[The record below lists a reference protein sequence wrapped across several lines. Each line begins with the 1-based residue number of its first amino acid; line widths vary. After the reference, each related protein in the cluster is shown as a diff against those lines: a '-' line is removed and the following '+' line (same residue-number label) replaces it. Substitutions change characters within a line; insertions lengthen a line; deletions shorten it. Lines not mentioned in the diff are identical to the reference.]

1 MGLSRDSP
9 LIDTLASPM
18 GAMGSDNVAMELTNR
33 VSVQQ
38 NLNIGKRPSKEGL
51 AVSGDG
57 IKIDI
62 GDITVLDTLRSDH
75 VGGILGI
82 DILMQCA
89 AVRMT
94 FNGPIPRLLFLK

>member
-1 MGLSRDSP
+1 
-9 LIDTLASPM
+9 M